1 MSREGTWT
9 CETCPPANKALP
21 KTNDGNNRL
30 VCFLC
35 DWNICTDCVGA
46 EVTLVAP
53 EKEDW
58 QNFFENQADKNQDG
72 FLSVDEVH
80 AAFPEHDKEWA
91 QRLVDAIDSDHD
103 GRVSL
108 EEFRA
113 YYHSEIDDDTY
124 HRNLVSKQENSE
136 KSYFSQTVFFLDYKQ
151 KKASVKKTRISGW
164 VDQEKQLDREQRGV
178 GADKVGKKTILSK
191 SQQKA

>member
-1 MSREGTWT
+1 MFREGTWT
-9 CETCPPANKALP
+9 CEMCPPADKVFP

-30 VCFLC
+30 NCFLC

-46 EVTLVAP
+46 EVTLLAP

-58 QNFFENQADKNQDG
+58 QNFFENTADEDEDG

-80 AAFPEHDKEWA
+80 AAFPEHDQEWA

-113 YYHSEIDDDTY
+113 YFHSELDENTY
-124 HRNLVSKQENSE
+124 HKNLVSKHKNSP
-136 KSYFSQTVFFLDYKQ
+136 
-151 KKASVKKTRISGW
+151 
-164 VDQEKQLDREQRGV
+164 
-178 GADKVGKKTILSK
+178 KVIFPPNCCLSRL
-191 SQQKA
+191 